1 MKRHTKTLFNNTG
14 SYVALILISFVVMLP
29 FMLALSF
36 SFQTPE
42 SAASF
47 PPRLFPRQ
55 VYFGNFVSVMKLVNI
70 PRMMLNSF
78 LVAVM
83 ISFGKLFTGVL
94 SGYAFGN
101 FLFKGNKLL
110 FMLLFVT
117 LFLPAESVMIVPLFM
132 IVDKLGWINTYWGLA
147 VPFMAS
153 ATNTFVMRQHFLT
166 MPRELEEASRI
177 DGCGPMKYLWLI
189 LLPLSLPMIASMTM
203 VNFVGAWNMYLWPL
217 ITTMDNSMRTI
228 PIGVKMLMDTEANTW
243 GETMAGTVIAMLP
256 PLILFFSLQN
266 LFVKSLARS
275 GLKG

>member
-1 MKRHTKTLFNNTG
+1 MRKHTRTVIKNTG
-14 SYVALILISFVVMLP
+14 SYAMLIIISFVVMLP
-29 FMLALSF
+29 FLLALSF

-47 PPRLFPRQ
+47 PPSLIPKK
-55 VYFGNFVSVMKLVNI
+55 VYFGNFVSVMKLI
-70 PRMMLNSF
+70 DMPRMMLNSF
-78 LVAVM
+78 IVAAM
-83 ISFGKLFTGVL
+83 ISVGKLFTGVL

-101 FLFKGNKLL
+101 FHFKGNRML
-110 FMLLFVT
+110 FMFLFIT

-132 IVDKLGWINTYWGLA
+132 IVEKFGWINTYWGLTI
-147 VPFMAS
+147 PFMAS

-166 MPRELEEASRI
+166 MPKELEEASRM
-177 DGCGPMKYLWLI
+177 DGCGPMKYLIKVLI
-189 LLPLSLPMIASMTM
+189 PLSLPMIASMTM
-203 VNFVGAWNMYLWPL
+203 INFVGAWNMYLWPL
-217 ITTMDNSMRTI
+217 ISTMDNSMRTI

-266 LFVKSLARS
+266 LFVKSLSRS